1 MGTQDI
7 LAKLQDGVY
16 GNEGEVLEWSYW
28 DTADIAAATLTH
40 RLFTSGLGVGGKT
53 MADTNMT
60 TSGTMPQGQHL
71 IVDAVKIMYA
81 ANDAFATADVLSF
94 YTMLSETTA
103 SIEIANKK
111 SMGQW
116 TLQELLGC
124 SLLNPLTP
132 SAAGDNIPMIQP
144 RFTGVY
150 LLNEPVTLA
159 ALTTFEVTIT
169 HHVAPAAALAD
180 DRLKIALSGLMIRAT

>member
-7 LAKLQDGVY
+7 LQELQAGVY

-28 DTADIAAATLTH
+28 DTADIAAATLKH
-40 RLFTSGLGVGGKT
+40 RLFTSGIGVGGKT

-71 IVDAVKIMYA
+71 IVDAIKLMYVSNA
-81 ANDAFATADVLSF
+81 AKATADVQSF

-103 SIEIANKK
+103 SVEIANKK

-116 TLQELLGC
+116 TLQEMLGA
-124 SLLNPLTP
+124 STLFALTP
-132 SAAGDNIPMIQP
+132 TAAGDNIPLLSP
-144 RFTGVY
+144 RYTGVY
-150 LLNEPVTLA
+150 LLNEPITLA
-159 ALTTFEVTIT
+159 ALTTFEVTVE
-169 HHVAPAAALAD
+169 HHVAAAAGLAD
-180 DRLKIALSGLMIRAT
+180 DRLKISLCGLMIRAT